1 MKCGDHLAPE
11 RLGVEL
17 PLSGDD
23 DIGRGHLGR
32 RAGGHDAPALVTATA
47 VTALVAGEAADA
59 ATLAEHARALK
70 LPADWV
76 LIKHP
81 NGQDFLLFK
90 SGSEKHHRHAKA
102 LAFQKSLGQP

>member
-1 MKCGDHLAPE
+1 MTGPDLDRVGFFRDGD
-11 RLGVEL
+11 
-17 PLSGDD
+17 
-23 DIGRGHLGR
+23 
-32 RAGGHDAPALVTATA
+32 LVS
-47 VTALVAGEAADA
+47 
-59 ATLAEHARALK
+59 AEHARALK